1 MKTLWIVAIGLLL
14 LCSVSWAQLTVQNS
28 SGTILM
34 RVEEG
39 TSEAIVTLG
48 SAGTLGKLITN
59 SLTITEGAAQDRVLV
74 SDAAG
79 NASWGSVSIT
89 ETDPEWT
96 ANDNDHRQDNETP
109 IAGTAISVSDRTV
122 SVEYDNSTIKV
133 NGSGQLY
140 AVGDGFE
147 ANTDNQNLSYTNLNA
162 PTGHYVTHRV
172 SITGGTNATIRDYYD
187 PNTTEDPQ
195 PLWEVLTDGNDADG
209 NDALDFDQITLGTSN
224 AHSDA
229 RLTIEAH
236 NSGRRTGMYVTANA
250 GGPAVEVYGY
260 GNIVPGT
267 DAIYAHATR
276 GGAAIVADAGDGGS
290 CFLAT
295 GAGDVRLENSDDIS
309 GVDGILYFGSGT
321 GASSVNINRQNDN
334 MSLGAAGDIRFQA
347 DNIVF
352 NGSII
357 HASDQR
363 WKTGVTPISSALDQ
377 ILDINAVRFF
387 WDHEHPTD
395 DKPHYGVLA
404 QELEQVIPELVVTD
418 DDGYKYVNYNELI
431 PFLIGGMQEQQ
442 QRIQQLEARLTELSG
457 SMR

>member
-1 MKTLWIVAIGLLL
+1 MRTLWIAAIGLLL
-14 LCSVSWAQLTVQNS
+14 LYSLSWAQLTVQNS

-34 RVEEG
+34 QVEEG
-39 TSEAIVTLG
+39 TGEAIVTVG
-48 SAGTLGKLITN
+48 STGTLGKLVTH
-59 SLTITEGAAQDRVLV
+59 SLTITDGAAQDKVLV
-74 SDAAG
+74 SDTDG

-109 IAGTAISVSDRTV
+109 LAGTAISVSNRTV
-122 SVEYDNSTIKV
+122 SVKYDNSTIKV

-140 AVGDGFE
+140 AVGDGFQ
-147 ANTDNQNLSYTNLNA
+147 ANTDNQDLSYTNLNA
-162 PTGHYVTHRV
+162 PTGHYVNHRV
-172 SITGGTNATIRDYYD
+172 EITGGSNATIRDYYD

-229 RLTIEAH
+229 RLTIQAH
-236 NSGRRTGMYVTANA
+236 SPGRRTGLYVTANA
-250 GGPAVEVYGY
+250 GGPALEVYGY
-260 GNIVPGT
+260 GGVVPGT
-267 DAIYAHATR
+267 EAIYAYSDNTGSAV
-276 GGAAIVADAGDGGS
+276 VAEAGDNGT

-295 GAGDVRLENSDDIS
+295 GPGDVRLENSDDIT

-321 GASSVNINRQNDN
+321 GASSVNINRQNDDL
-334 MSLGAAGDIRFQA
+334 SLGAPGNIKFQA
-347 DNIVF
+347 DNIIF
-352 NGSII
+352 NGSNI
-357 HASDQR
+357 HSSDQR

-387 WDHEHPTD
+387 WDRNDRTD
-395 DKPHYGVLA
+395 DHAHYGVLA

-442 QRIQQLEARLTELSG
+442 HRIQQLEAHLTELSG
-457 SMR
+457 AMR